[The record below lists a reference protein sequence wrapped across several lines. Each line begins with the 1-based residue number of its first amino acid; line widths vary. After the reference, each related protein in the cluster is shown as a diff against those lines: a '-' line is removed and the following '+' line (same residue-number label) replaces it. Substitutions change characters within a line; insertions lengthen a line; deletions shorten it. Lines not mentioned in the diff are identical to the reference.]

1 MKLVFLFCSL
11 ALLVAAFMS
20 TDTIV
25 SGSLGLLGI
34 ACLLVALIEMYNVEY
49 R

>member
-1 MKLVFLFCSL
+1 MRLVFLSCGL

-25 SGSLGLLGI
+25 SGSFGLLGI
-34 ACLLVALIEMYNVEY
+34 ACLLVALIDMYNVGY
-49 R
+49 Q